1 MATGKPLTLF
11 SAACVIFAMLVLAG
25 LSEGASSPTPSP
37 SPSPAPAP
45 APAPQHSSANSCFS
59 PHDLFMSTLLATLA
73 LISPFF
79 LSSSH

>member
-25 LSEGASSPTPSP
+25 LSEGASSPT
-37 SPSPAPAP
+37 P